1 MRIVVVEDGNKIRR
15 GIIHLIEK
23 LNPNYKVVGEAADGL
38 DGLKIISE
46 LKPDLVIA
54 DIRMPELGGLEMLQ
68 GLKERELKHKTII
81 LSAFSDFSFAQQ
93 AIGLGVSEYLLK
105 PVTAEKMQKSLLAI
119 ERELLDERDRTQAS
133 RLFTVKHL
141 FQDLILGKTEKIKEL
156 RQIINTDSN
165 FEWLQPYILVGA
177 YTGNKIYDNE
187 ELQQAFSQLL
197 GANPDMQY
205 LILDGQING
214 LTLMLVACK
223 NGLGDIETLL
233 SSEFLDAIHGRDFPN
248 LVMGWIAVDLLEELP
263 TKLQQ
268 LSEMFKWALLLGKDK
283 MITQSAI
290 AGLDVEFII
299 YPAEI
304 ERQAVAEVSR
314 RHFQNLAG
322 IFENFLRWWTQ
333 GKYYPDQIVAA
344 FVQFTS
350 AITNAVKETDLDLF
364 KRLKQQEI
372 MKQTLSAITMDQ
384 LETVLRDLQKNLCLN
399 GNDTQAVYSL
409 PVIRALKIIAEN
421 YQTGISREGIAER
434 LHITPEYLSML
445 FYKEVGQSFTAYL
458 KNYRINKAKELLT
471 DTELKIYEI
480 AEKVGYLDPKYFCRV
495 FKEVTGV
502 PAGEYQKYLSEH
514 S

>member
-248 LVMGWIAVDLLEELP
+248 LV
-263 TKLQQ
+263 
-268 LSEMFKWALLLGKDK
+268 
-283 MITQSAI
+283 
-290 AGLDVEFII
+290 
-299 YPAEI
+299 
-304 ERQAVAEVSR
+304 
-314 RHFQNLAG
+314 
-322 IFENFLRWWTQ
+322 
-333 GKYYPDQIVAA
+333 
-344 FVQFTS
+344 
-350 AITNAVKETDLDLF
+350 
-364 KRLKQQEI
+364 
-372 MKQTLSAITMDQ
+372 
-384 LETVLRDLQKNLCLN
+384 
-399 GNDTQAVYSL
+399 
-409 PVIRALKIIAEN
+409 
-421 YQTGISREGIAER
+421 
-434 LHITPEYLSML
+434 
-445 FYKEVGQSFTAYL
+445 
-458 KNYRINKAKELLT
+458 
-471 DTELKIYEI
+471 
-480 AEKVGYLDPKYFCRV
+480 
-495 FKEVTGV
+495 
-502 PAGEYQKYLSEH
+502 
-514 S
+514 